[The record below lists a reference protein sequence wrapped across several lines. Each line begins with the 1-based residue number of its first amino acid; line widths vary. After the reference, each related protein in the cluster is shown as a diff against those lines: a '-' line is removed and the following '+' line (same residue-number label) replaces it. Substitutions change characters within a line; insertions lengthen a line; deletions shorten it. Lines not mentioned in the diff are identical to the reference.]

1 MAKNENRNY
10 VTLACQECKHEN
22 YTTSKNKKNTPEK
35 LETKKFCS
43 NCGRRPY
50 IGIRPN
56 RYGGYCQVCG
66 RRGCCSRKF

>member
-35 LETKKFCS
+35 LETKK
-43 NCGRRPY
+43 Y
-50 IGIRPN
+50 VVIVAEKQLIK
-56 RYGGYCQVCG
+56 
-66 RRGCCSRKF
+66 RKNN

>member
-35 LETKKFCS
+35 LETKKFCR
-43 NCGRRPY
+43 NCGR
-50 IGIRPN
+50 
-56 RYGGYCQVCG
+56 
-66 RRGCCSRKF
+66 KTTHKEKK